1 MKKGLGLIFILLSL
15 PLLFHQQIKEEIYK
29 NFNDKLL
36 AAVSENQKNVEKS
49 VIEKLYMND
58 STNVKTSEVNAIL
71 SIPEIKLKEPIFQGT
86 TEEHLKNGVA
96 VVEKDEDFTRNN
108 LSIAGH
114 KMNAYGVLFN
124 RLHELEIG
132 SQIEVK
138 TSDKVKKYM
147 VTERFTVAPNE
158 VSILE
163 ETVEET
169 ITLITCESYNW
180 NTYEFEER
188 LVIRGEI
195 MKDG

>member
-36 AAVSENQKNVEKS
+36 VAVSENQKNVEKS
-49 VIEKLYMND
+49 AIEKLYMND
-58 STNVKTSEVNAIL
+58 STNVKTSEVKAIL
-71 SIPEIKLKEPIFQGT
+71 SIPEIELKEPIFQGT

-96 VVEKDEDFTRNN
+96 VVEEDEDFTRNN